1 MFTEVSLPEVNM
13 GSLEVIMGTLLR
25 KNSKKKID
33 RETINSHPL
42 CAYSI
47 SSMPVTVAVPQRS
60 ETEGLSASGAVDG

>member
-1 MFTEVSLPEVNM
+1 MFNEVSLPGVNM

-25 KNSKKKID
+25 KNSQKID
-33 RETINSHPL
+33 RDTINSHPL